1 MKSAQFVLI
10 KNNSRS
16 APKSCKIQY
25 KYSFKAL
32 IFGGRIF
39 CCALRIFREILR
51 QKFVGYGL
59 NFSVDKLS
67 SF

>member
-32 IFGGRIF
+32 IFW
-39 CCALRIFREILR
+39 RENFWLCSEVFLGDLR